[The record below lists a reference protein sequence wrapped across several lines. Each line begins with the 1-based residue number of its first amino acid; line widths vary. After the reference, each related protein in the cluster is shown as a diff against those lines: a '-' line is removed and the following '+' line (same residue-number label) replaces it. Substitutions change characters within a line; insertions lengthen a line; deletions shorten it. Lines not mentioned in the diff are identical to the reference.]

1 MRVLIL
7 GAGGYIGARLS
18 DFLADLPEYK
28 VVSLLRK
35 LPSDRQSWQD
45 KIHDIIIG
53 DIRDKKTLDIIT
65 NQDFDA
71 VVYSISLDHKECER
85 NIEQTV
91 SVNVTPLWQLLELLL
106 ERKTSLKRFIYLS
119 TQQIYGSIQNEVIDE
134 NRQVKP
140 VNNYGLTHLM
150 AEEICSLYNHK
161 SPFQCISLRLSN
173 GYGKPLFPSN
183 NCWWLVINDFCKTAI
198 EQGKI
203 QLLSDGRPQ
212 RDFIAISDICHGIR
226 HFLDIPDEQLSEN
239 TYNLG
244 SGRTLT
250 ILELAH
256 IVADAYEAE
265 YYQKIPVL
273 LPDATIS
280 KDSKGHQNHKKFLY
294 NTNRISST
302 GFKPMASMTKEINE
316 IFHYLDKLNG
326 SRDK

>member
-35 LPSDRQSWQD
+35 LPPSSQPWQD
-45 KIHDIIIG
+45 KMHDIITG
-53 DIRDKKTLDIIT
+53 DIRDDKTLDLIT
-65 NQDFDA
+65 KQDFDA
-71 VVYSISLDHKECER
+71 IIYTISLDHKECEK

-91 SVNVTPLWQLLELLL
+91 SVNVTPLWRLLELLS
-106 ERKTSLKRFIYLS
+106 KGKGSLKRFIYLS

-134 NRQVKP
+134 NRQAKP
-140 VNNYGLTHLM
+140 LNNYGLTHLM
-150 AEEICSLYNHK
+150 AEQICNLFNYK

-173 GYGKPLFPSN
+173 GYGVPLFSTC
-183 NCWWLVINDFCKTAI
+183 NCWWLVINDFCKMAV
-198 EQGKI
+198 EKVKI

-226 HFLDIPDEQLSEN
+226 HFLDRPDEQLTESTFN
-239 TYNLG
+239 FG
-244 SGRTLT
+244 SSKTLT

-256 IVADAYEAE
+256 IVADTYEAE
-265 YYQKIPVL
+265 YDRKVPVL

-280 KDSKGHQNHKKFLY
+280 KDSKGHQNHEKFLY
-294 NTNRISST
+294 NTDRISST
-302 GFKPMASMTKEINE
+302 GFKPMASMTKEIKE

-326 SRDK
+326 